1 MHTFID
7 YLKTALVW
15 TAIGCAVGM
24 LLFAIIYPIIIGD
37 LKMLYIHIFLM
48 MQLVMCF
55 GVLRIYNSVFHNTRM
70 SVELSKRIQQLL
82 SDVPC
87 LRKAITDNNRAENQ
101 AVSALRETI
110 KGLRENSTKIDI
122 LNDEIKKWRQQNYG
136 NTSRDNSGSRK
147 AGK

>member
-1 MHTFID
+1 MHTIID

-15 TAIGCAVGM
+15 TAIGCAVSM
-24 LLFAIIYPIIIGD
+24 LLFAIIYPIVIGD

-70 SVELSKRIQQLL
+70 LAELSKKVQQLL
-82 SDVPC
+82 SDVPG
-87 LRKAITDNNRAENQ
+87 LRKVITDNNRSGNQ

-110 KGLRENSTKIDI
+110 KGLRENSTKLDL

-136 NTSRDNSGSRK
+136 NTSSNNSGSREAVK
-147 AGK
+147 